1 MSKPDLSLLAA
12 RWPSPLVAREK
23 ISEFSGGILTPKTMA
38 NMDCNG
44 EGPKGRITCGR
55 KVAYPVAELI
65 AWLESRSNMAAYG
78 EVIP

>member
-65 AWLESRSNMAAYG
+65 AWLESRSNKATYG
-78 EVIP
+78 EAMP